1 MRRWITAFLIL
12 FLLHIVPITAS
23 AAELYCD
30 YCGER
35 IIGEYVKVNEKGSGL
50 KKYCPSCFHKH
61 IEKTCSVCGEPLN
74 GRYVVDV
81 YDNEFHPEHQKSH
94 HRCDS
99 CGRVIS
105 DRTTGGGV
113 FLADGRAICNVC
125 HRYAVQDNAT
135 LGGLLHRTAGILT
148 GIGIEI
154 PVGNIQVTLI
164 DRNQLQALYRGG
176 YAQHV
181 RGLCVSEFK
190 RVKNVQY
197 PAHRHKIYILSGMS
211 ILDTEMALAHEM
223 THAFINERPALRQK
237 LRQRG
242 IEEGMCQFISFIYLS
257 RGNTEEIL
265 ARLKGIAHNRNPIY
279 GEGFRKVHNMFK
291 DGTTDDVVAY
301 LGTP

>member
-1 MRRWITAFLIL
+1 MILIV
-12 FLLHIVPITAS
+12 LHFVPLTAS

-35 IIGEYVKVNEKGSGL
+35 IIGEYVKVSEKGSGL

-61 IEKTCSVCGEPLN
+61 IEKTCSVCGDPLN
-74 GRYVVDV
+74 GRFLVDV
-81 YDNEFHPEHQKSH
+81 YGNEYHPEHRKSH
-94 HRCDS
+94 HHCDS
-99 CGRVIS
+99 CGRIIS

-113 FLADGRAICNVC
+113 LLADGRAICNVC
-125 HRYAVQDNAT
+125 HRYAVRDTTT
-135 LGGLLHRTAGILT
+135 LTGLLHRTAGILA

-154 PVGNIQVTLI
+154 PVGNIQVALI
-164 DRNQLQALYRGG
+164 DRNQLRALYRGG

-197 PAHRHKIYILSGMS
+197 PAHRHTIYILSGMS
-211 ILDTEMALAHEM
+211 ILDTEMAIAHEL
-223 THAFINERPALRQK
+223 THAYINERPALRQK
-237 LRQRG
+237 LQRQG
-242 IEEGMCQFISFIYLS
+242 IEEGMCQFVSFIYLS

-265 ARLKGIAHNRNPIY
+265 ARLKGIAHNRDSVY
-279 GEGFRKVHNMFK
+279 GGGFRKVHNMFK
-291 DGTTDDVVAY
+291 DGTTADVVAY